1 MLQRELV
8 GKKTGS
14 LLENIQFRTRDKHSE
29 DSLGKL
35 NISFSLFFFFKRK
48 VLFFYESQWAPS
60 CGFVKDFSFKENSFL
75 AVRKPFLF
83 K

>member
-8 GKKTGS
+8 WKKPGS

-35 NISFSLFFFFKRK
+35 NISFSLFFF
-48 VLFFYESQWAPS
+48 SN
-60 CGFVKDFSFKENSFL
+60 VKFCSFMKASGL
-75 AVRKPFLF
+75 PLVAL
-83 K
+83 